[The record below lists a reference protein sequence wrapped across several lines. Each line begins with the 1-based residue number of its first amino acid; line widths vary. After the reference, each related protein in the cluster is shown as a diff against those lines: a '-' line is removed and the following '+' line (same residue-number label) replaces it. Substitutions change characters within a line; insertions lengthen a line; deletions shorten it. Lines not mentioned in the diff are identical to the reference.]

1 MKKRP
6 RTIATKH
13 GHDLALSRRQFLYL
27 GATLTAG
34 LALPGSLRAACTPDD
49 QKERRL
55 ILLNAHTHE
64 ELDVC
69 YARGATYRPEA
80 LDEINKILRDH
91 RTSDI
96 YPIDIKLLDLLS
108 SICSQAGKDACLHI
122 VSGYRSPKT
131 NRMLRK
137 RSRRVARNSFHM
149 QGKAVDIRIPG
160 LSTKKLRRIAFGLK
174 QGGVGYYPRS
184 KFVHV
189 DTGPIRAW

>member
-6 RTIATKH
+6 LTIETKH
-13 GHDLALSRRQFLYL
+13 VHDLALTRRRFLFL
-27 GATLTAG
+27 GTAFTAG
-34 LALPGSLRAACTPDD
+34 LALPGPLRAAFETESP
-49 QKERRL
+49 KERRL
-55 ILLNAHTHE
+55 IFFNAHTHE
-64 ELDVC
+64 KLDVC
-69 YARGATYRPEA
+69 YAQGTTYRPEA
-80 LDEINKILRDH
+80 IVEINKILRDH

-96 YPIDIKLLDLLS
+96 YPIDIKLLDLLWR
-108 SICSQAGKDACLHI
+108 IRSQAGKDACLHI

-149 QGKAVDIRIPG
+149 QGKAVDIRVPG

-189 DTGPIRAW
+189 DTGPVRAW

>member
-1 MKKRP
+1 MKKRQP
-6 RTIATKH
+6 TITIKN
-13 GHDLALSRRQFLYL
+13 DPQLALSRRQFLCL
-27 GATLTAG
+27 GAAFTAG
-34 LALPGSLRAACTPDD
+34 LALPGSLRAAPTPDD
-49 QKERRL
+49 PKERRL
-55 ILLNAHTHE
+55 IFFNAHTHE

-80 LDEINKILRDH
+80 LAAINKILRDH

-96 YPIDIKLLDLLS
+96 YPIDVRLLDLLCG
-108 SICSQAGKDACLHI
+108 IRSQAGKDARLHI
-122 VSGYRSPKT
+122 VSAYRSPRT
-131 NRMLRK
+131 NQMLRK

-160 LSTKKLRRIAFGLK
+160 LSTKKLRRIAYGLK

-184 KFVHV
+184 QFVHV

>member
-1 MKKRP
+1 MKIWP
-6 RTIATKH
+6 LSITSEH
-13 GHDLALSRRQFLYL
+13 GLDLALSRRHFLCL
-27 GATLTAG
+27 GAAFTAG
-34 LALPGSLRAACTPDD
+34 LALPGPLHAALAPDES
-49 QKERRL
+49 KERRL
-55 ILLNAHTHE
+55 VFFNAHTHE

-69 YARGATYRPEA
+69 YAKGPSYRPEA
-80 LDEINKILRDH
+80 LAAINKILRDH

-96 YPIDIKLLDLLS
+96 HPIDVRLIELLYA
-108 SICSQAGKDACLHI
+108 IRSQAGTDACLNI

-160 LSTKKLRRIAFGLK
+160 LSTKKLRRIAVGLR

-184 KFVHV
+184 KFIHV
-189 DTGPIRAW
+189 DTGPVRTW